1 MSGTEAASAPD
12 CSAEH
17 RSPDREARTAAAFF
31 DLDKTIIAKSSTL
44 AFGRPFY
51 RGGLINRRAVVR
63 SVYAQT
69 KFALSGIDER
79 QMERMRAYLTKLC
92 AGWNVEQIR
101 AIVTETLHMIVDPLV
116 FAEAVDLIR
125 RHQADGLD
133 VVVVSSSGSEV
144 VAPIAAMLGADS
156 SIATQMVERDGRY
169 TGEIEF
175 YAYGPNKATAIQ
187 TLAEREGYDLHRCF
201 AYSDSVTDL
210 PMLEAVGHP
219 FVVNPDRALHKEA
232 VARDWPILTF
242 TNGVPMRERFSLL
255 RRQPLERLAGVVMAL
270 SAVVL
275 ISAIVRRSQH
285 DDRVIRR
292 RPLPKPTG
300 WV

>member
-1 MSGTEAASAPD
+1 MSGTEVASAADLP
-12 CSAEH
+12 AEH
-17 RSPDREARTAAAFF
+17 HTSDREARRAAAFF

-63 SVYAQT
+63 SVYAQA

-79 QMERMRAYLTKLC
+79 QMERMRAYLTTLC

-101 AIVTETLHMIVDPLV
+101 AIVSETLHIIVDPLV
-116 FAEAVDLIR
+116 FAEAVDLIG

-144 VAPIAAMLGADS
+144 VAPIAAMLGADA
-156 SIATQMVERDGRY
+156 SIATQMEERDGRY
-169 TGEIEF
+169 TGAIEF
-175 YAYGPNKATAIQ
+175 YAYGPHKATAIR
-187 TLAEREGYDLHRCF
+187 TLAARKGYDLNRCF

-210 PMLEAVGHP
+210 PMLEVVGHP
-219 FVVNPDRALHKEA
+219 FAVNPDRALHKEA
-232 VARDWPILTF
+232 VARGWPILTF
-242 TNGVPMRERFSLL
+242 SNKVPVRERISLL
-255 RRQPLERLAGVVMAL
+255 RQRPLERFAAAVMTL

-275 ISAIVRRSQH
+275 ASAIVRRTHEHH
-285 DDRVIRR
+285 DFAGALAKQPR
-292 RPLPKPTG
+292 